1 MNESEAPPPVRIEP
15 VRIELVPRLD
25 DQGYRAEQV
34 AERRRWVEEK
44 TGATLPLVGSFTM
57 SSEAMRGNVENP
69 IGAVQVPLGVAGPL
83 AMRGDHA
90 QGTFYVPLATTEGA
104 VVRTYERGMAALTR
118 AGGVRAWVERDENRV
133 TPVFEVA
140 DLDRAIELCR
150 WITGHTDEIRSIAE
164 STTSHGKLLRLSSR
178 PSGRTVLVDF
188 DYSTGDASGMNLA
201 VRATDRACRFIAEQ
215 CGSTFLIFSGAES
228 EKHASGRLFD
238 GGKGKRVHAHAVIP
252 ARTLR
257 AVLRVQARDLERLWR
272 RTVVGHLEAGA
283 LGYNGQLANG
293 LAALFIACGQDVA
306 NLANSAVGITQLEE
320 VEDGALSAS
329 LTLPSL
335 TVGTVGGGTQLGT
348 ANECL
353 AMLGC
358 SGSGRAKRFAE
369 IVAATLLAG
378 ELSMAAAV
386 ASGELS
392 AAHES
397 LGRNAPTSE

>member
-1 MNESEAPPPVRIEP
+1 MSDPNSLPPDRIER
-15 VRIELVPRLD
+15 RIELVPRLE
-25 DQGYRAEQV
+25 DQGYGPDQV

-44 TGATLPLVGSFTM
+44 TLAALPLVGSFTM
-57 SSEAMRGNVENP
+57 SPEAMRGNVENP

-83 AMRGDHA
+83 LVRGDHA
-90 QGTFYVPLATTEGA
+90 RGTFYIPLATTEGA
-104 VVRTYERGMAALTR
+104 VVRTYERGMVALTR
-118 AGGVRAWVERDENRV
+118 AGGVRVWVERDENRV

-140 DLDRAIELCR
+140 DLDRAIDLCR
-150 WITGHTDEIRSIAE
+150 FIVERTDEIRAIAE
-164 STTSHGKLLRLSSR
+164 STTAHGKLLRLNPR
-178 PSGRTVLVDF
+178 PSGSTVLVDF

-201 VRATDRACRFIAEQ
+201 VRATDRACRWIAEQ
-215 CGSTFLIFSGAES
+215 SQTRFLIFSGAES
-228 EKHASGRLFD
+228 EKHASGRLFA
-238 GGKGKRVHAHAVIP
+238 GGKGKRVHAHAILP

-257 AVLRVQARDLERLWR
+257 AVLRVQAVDLARLWR

-306 NLANSAVGITQLEE
+306 NLANSAIGISQLEE

-348 ANECL
+348 AAECL

-358 SGSGRAKRFAE
+358 AGGGHAKRFAE

-392 AAHES
+392 AAHEAI
-397 LGRNAPTSE
+397 GRNPPAPE